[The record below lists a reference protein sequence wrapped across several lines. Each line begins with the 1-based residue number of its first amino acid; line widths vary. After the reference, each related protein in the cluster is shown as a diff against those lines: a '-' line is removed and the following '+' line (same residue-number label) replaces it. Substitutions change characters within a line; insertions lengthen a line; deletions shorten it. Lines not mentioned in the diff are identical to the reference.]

1 MVTKLNSEIKEA
13 MKAKNKE
20 RLTTLRSLLSEAKN
34 IAIDDKRREA
44 SDEDLL
50 KAVTKG
56 IKQRKDSIE
65 QYEEA
70 GRNDLADVEKFELA
84 ILEEFQPEQ
93 MGEDEITAIVTE
105 TIASVG
111 ASSKADMG
119 KVMGAL
125 MPKVKGKADGSLVSK
140 IVNQQLS

>member
-1 MVTKLNSEIKEA
+1 MIAKLNSEIKEA

-70 GRNDLADVEKFELA
+70 GRTDLAEVEKFELSV
-84 ILEEFQPEQ
+84 LEEFQPEQ
-93 MGEDEITAIVTE
+93 MSEEEITTIVKE
-105 TIASVG
+105 IIAAVG

>member
-1 MVTKLNSEIKEA
+1 MISKLTSEIKEA
-13 MKAKNKE
+13 MKAKQKD

-34 IAIDDKRREA
+34 IAIDDKRRDA
-44 SDEDLL
+44 TDEDLL

-70 GRNDLADVEKFELA
+70 GRDDLAEVEKFELG
-84 ILEEFQPEQ
+84 ILEEFQPKQ
-93 MGEDEITAIVTE
+93 LTEDEIAALVEEAVAAT
-105 TIASVG
+105 G

-140 IVNQQLS
+140 LVNQKLS

>member
-1 MVTKLNSEIKEA
+1 MITKLNSEIKEA

-65 QYEEA
+65 QYVEA
-70 GRNDLADVEKFELA
+70 GRDDLADVEKFELA
-84 ILEEFQPEQ
+84 VLEEFQPQQ
-93 MGEDEITAIVTE
+93 MSEEEITAIVTE
-105 TIASVG
+105 TIDAVG

-140 IVNQQLS
+140 IVNQKLS

>member
-1 MVTKLNSEIKEA
+1 MIDKLNSEIKEA
-13 MKAKNKE
+13 MKARNKE

-44 SDEDLL
+44 SSDDLL
-50 KAVTKG
+50 KAVIKG

-70 GRNDLADVEKFELA
+70 GRDDLAEVEKFELA
-84 ILEEFQPEQ
+84 ILEEFQPKQ
-93 MGEDEITAIVTE
+93 MSEEEIEAVVTE
-105 TIASVG
+105 TIAAVG

-140 IVNQQLS
+140 IVNQKLS